1 MTVTYEA
8 DEIAA
13 ISGGSV
19 GFPDTEPIVG
29 TFHSTT
35 QGSGIEVSSTET
47 CAHRVYADDAGA
59 AIVNTGVGDT
69 RGGLARVLLTVDH
82 SANELRLFGQMGQVK
97 TYNGSWNNE
106 MVGGIYGYV
115 EVVKNQATN
124 LTLGGYGITAA
135 LMGCVETSDTGANA
149 IVIDTNHI
157 LAGVAVVSKLA
168 YAGTLTQTGKT
179 VGLLVAAYNSA
190 QWSDSTAVTDWGYG
204 LYISSA
210 VTAGIAIT
218 DTPTDGILISGA
230 CADGIHISGIC
241 TSNAINI
248 SGAQVTGAG
257 IAITSTGTLT
267 GTLKGIAIDYDGV
280 TLGTQNNTGIEVLM
294 HATYGG
300 TGTEYAIYASGD
312 GTTVALCS
320 DAAAAITVGGTVTTG
335 LAIGAATTSI
345 SLSGACTTGIA
356 IANTSLDDGILIS
369 GTTPV
374 DGLEISSACSVAGI
388 NLSGASAIGL
398 NIAGSSVVQGI
409 VVVGGTSTDTGSSG
423 TALQVG
429 TFGTPLSLD
438 TAGMYGMA
446 TYFTGTATSGSLT
459 GMRLRTRGNAASGTQ
474 SVTSMLLQADVIASK
489 TAQDCVALN
498 VETIAKDSAV
508 LASGGWFSGGQFKV
522 EDEYATGGT
531 GSAPTYGGH
540 VAVLRLIGNISADPT
555 NTYTA
560 VFVDCQSGS
569 GAQEAFDSIIH
580 TEAAGQNANIE
591 HFLTTGDSYAT
602 LHAANKWVV
611 NETPDDALGS
621 AAGCL
626 RIDMGGTDYY
636 VPFFDSV
643 T

>member
-210 VTAGIAIT
+210 
-218 DTPTDGILISGA
+218 
-230 CADGIHISGIC
+230 
-241 TSNAINI
+241 
-248 SGAQVTGAG
+248 
-257 IAITSTGTLT
+257 
-267 GTLKGIAIDYDGV
+267 
-280 TLGTQNNTGIEVLM
+280 
-294 HATYGG
+294 
-300 TGTEYAIYASGD
+300 
-312 GTTVALCS
+312 
-320 DAAAAITVGGTVTTG
+320 
-335 LAIGAATTSI
+335 
-345 SLSGACTTGIA
+345 
-356 IANTSLDDGILIS
+356 
-369 GTTPV
+369 
-374 DGLEISSACSVAGI
+374 CSVAGI

-508 LASGGWFSGGQFKV
+508 LASGGWFSGGQFKIKN
-522 EDEYATGGT
+522 EYTTGGT